1 MSNIKFRYIVR
12 HKASGN
18 IETKHYFLS
27 QIEER
32 PLKELSPAFLADYE
46 LLSRDQYTGLRDK
59 NGVEVYEGDVLDC
72 NGGIAVVFYSK
83 RFVSYKLH
91 FYSPFEQE
99 QPFYFWDLEGFVIG
113 NVYENPELLEVS
125 ADD

>member
-59 NGVEVYEGDVLDC
+59 NGVEVYDDDLI
-72 NGGIAVVFYSK
+72 NSQGGIYRVRYVDGSYYAVK
-83 RFVSYKLH
+83 PNAINTLH
-91 FYSPFEQE
+91 FYLDYKTKYNVE
-99 QPFYFWDLEGFVIG
+99 VIG
-113 NVYENPELLEVS
+113 NVHENPDLLEGGE
-125 ADD
+125 